1 MELWEVAARE
11 SIRDLVARYNA
22 NGDSGRFV
30 EVLELFAPD
39 AVMTID
45 DVDKRGLD
53 EILTIF
59 TGVRDGLSL
68 ASTPGTTTPGTTTT
82 NYVRHMTATHQI
94 DLIDHY
100 TANGRCYF
108 QVLTSVGLDHWGRYV
123 DEYRSIDGRW
133 RFATRRVTVDGRSPL
148 SLFPVD
154 PPPERNT
161 PPERGTHV

>member
-45 DVDKRGLD
+45 DVVKRGLD

-59 TGVRDGLSL
+59 TGARDGLNL
-68 ASTPGTTTPGTTTT
+68 ASTPGGTTP

-123 DEYRSIDGRW
+123 DEYRCIDGRW
-133 RFATRRVTVDGRSPL
+133 RFATRRVMVDGRSPL
-148 SLFPVD
+148 SLFPLD
-154 PPPERNT
+154 PLPQRDQHSGQ
-161 PPERGTHV
+161 GTHV